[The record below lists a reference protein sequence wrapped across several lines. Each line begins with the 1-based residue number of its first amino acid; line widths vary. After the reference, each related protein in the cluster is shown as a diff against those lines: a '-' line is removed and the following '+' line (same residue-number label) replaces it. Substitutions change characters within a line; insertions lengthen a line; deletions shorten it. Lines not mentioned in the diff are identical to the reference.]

1 MTKGEIISIEGQDYD
16 SVTGLPV
23 SSKPDNQPSEK
34 QSQPAKAVVHP
45 HSAAQF
51 HALQQRSKTLR
62 RQSLVKPVPAKH
74 VVTNHASATHQ
85 RATPSPSTV
94 RHMDIARP
102 AKSANIHKFAPH
114 PVGAVTPKVASKTID
129 IGPVTHPH
137 VAKAHAISAAKAE
150 LSPLARTMTQIKDE
164 AIKHAMAE
172 THKRRPLKDRFKMKQ
187 RMFAVLTSTFAIVL
201 LGGYFT
207 YLNMPALSV
216 RVAAAQAG
224 IDANYPNYRP
234 DGYALNGPVSYAD
247 GRVSMNFKA
256 NGGEQNFTV
265 NQAKSGWDSNAV
277 LDNYVMPKA
286 GSSYIPYTER
296 GLTIYTYGDNAAWV
310 NGGILYTIEGN
321 APLSSQQLR
330 RIATSL
336 L

>member
-1 MTKGEIISIEGQDYD
+1 MTKSETISIEGQDYD

-34 QSQPAKAVVHP
+34 QSEPAKTVAHP
-45 HSAAQF
+45 QSAAHL

-62 RQSLVKPVPAKH
+62 RQSLVKPVSSQHTITKF
-74 VVTNHASATHQ
+74 ASN
-85 RATPSPSTV
+85 V

-102 AKSANIHKFAPH
+102 AKSANVHKFAPH
-114 PVGAVTPKVASKTID
+114 PVGAVTPKSVD

-137 VAKAHAISAAKAE
+137 VAKAHALSAAKANP
-150 LSPLARTMTQIKDE
+150 SPLAQTMTQIKDE

-234 DGYALNGPVSYAD
+234 DGYALNGPVSFSD

-256 NGGEQNFTV
+256 NGSEQNFTV
-265 NQAKSGWDSNAV
+265 NQSKSGWDSNAV
-277 LDNYVMPKA
+277 LDNYVSPKA
-286 GSSYIPYTER
+286 GSNYIPYTER
-296 GLTIYTYGDNAAWV
+296 GLTIYTYGDDAAWV